1 MDNFCNTAMSYL
13 AVGQAYADSVSHT
26 IIQTATSQPAW
37 VYLAVGAGGYFLYRK
52 LKNNPTLNSLVQTLR
67 IQRKL
72 QKARSRKPIKRVPLP
87 GDEHTSRSGPS
98 NDSLAEGNT
107 VTEFKRAQEAERKRM
122 QSL

>member
-13 AVGQAYADSVSHT
+13 TVGQAYADSISRT

-52 LKNNPTLNSLVQTLR
+52 LKNSHTLNSVVQTLR

-72 QKARSRKPIKRVPLP
+72 QKAKSHKPVKRVPLP
-87 GDEHTSRSGPS
+87 GDTHASRSGPS
-98 NDSLAEGNT
+98 NDSLANGNT
-107 VTEFKRAQEAERKRM
+107 VTEFKRNQEVERKRM
-122 QSL
+122 QNL